1 MNLMRHGKCGPLGP
15 STVSWCTAMRRFEW
29 KQGIWGRL
37 MRNDWRKAAVEGN
50 LAVIDSLLREG
61 IDIDSTDKYG
71 QTALMLAVVNHQAD
85 IAKILVAAGADTAMR
100 GSGAPGFSGKTAADL
115 AEDAGLEDLA
125 SYLATFDRPE

>member
-1 MNLMRHGKCGPLGP
+1 
-15 STVSWCTAMRRFEW
+15 
-29 KQGIWGRL
+29 